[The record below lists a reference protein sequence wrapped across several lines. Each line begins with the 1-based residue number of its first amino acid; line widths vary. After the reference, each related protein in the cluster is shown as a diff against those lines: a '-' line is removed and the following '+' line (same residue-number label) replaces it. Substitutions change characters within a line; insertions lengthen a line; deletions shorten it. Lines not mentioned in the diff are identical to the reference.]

1 MHALIF
7 HYWNMKQELIEK
19 ANKLPLLPGVYLM
32 KDKDGTVIYVGKA
45 KKLKNRVSSYFH
57 GTHTGKVSAMIMK
70 IQDFEVILVTSELE
84 ALVLENSLIKQH
96 RPRYNILLK
105 DDKGYPFI
113 RVSVR
118 EEYPEIAISAKK
130 KQDGALYFGPFGGR
144 KKSFGIISEIKGAL
158 LLPDCSKKFPRD
170 IGISRPCLNYHL
182 HKCLGWC
189 SGNVP
194 QEEYCAR
201 IAQAVRILEGKGAE
215 LTRDLR
221 VQMEEEAAQL
231 HFEKAAELRDRIA
244 FLTSL
249 QNRQLVLSNHASET
263 DAIGFSRGSVSC
275 FSVIRFIN
283 GTLVDKN
290 VLITDEPVE
299 SDEEAVLSFAS
310 QYYTSG
316 TVRIPPTILSQFSGE
331 SFSEL
336 EKELCELSGKTI
348 HIETPVRGEKKKL
361 LSYATVNANEEM
373 KRLNSKEQQEAT
385 VLHTLQKQL
394 SLHRFPERI
403 EAYDISNLGNDGIV
417 AAMTVFLNGKPA
429 KKEYRK
435 FRIKDMEIQNDYASI
450 EQCLERRFTRYK
462 QQDPSF
468 SSLPDLILIDG
479 GERHAHTAQEVL
491 RSFSLKIDIYGMV
504 KDERH
509 RTRALVT
516 PDGLEVTIQNPIE
529 LFSFFGRIQE
539 ETHRFAITYQ
549 RLIRKEK
556 MDSVLD
562 TVPGIGQKRKADL
575 LAYFHTIRAIREA
588 SLDDLACVLPAKAA
602 LSVYQTFHNETQE
615 KD

>member
-1 MHALIF
+1 
-7 HYWNMKQELIEK
+7 
-19 ANKLPLLPGVYLM
+19 
-32 KDKDGTVIYVGKA
+32 
-45 KKLKNRVSSYFH
+45 
-57 GTHTGKVSAMIMK
+57 MK

-113 RVSVR
+113 RVSVQ
-118 EEYPEIAISAKK
+118 EEYPEISISAKK
-130 KQDGALYFGPFGGR
+130 KEDGGLYFGPFGGR
-144 KKSFGIISEIKGAL
+144 KKSFGIISEIKRAL
-158 LLPDCSKKFPRD
+158 QLPDCRKKFPRD

-189 SGNVP
+189 AGSVT
-194 QEEYCAR
+194 QEEYRAR
-201 IAQAVRILEGKGAE
+201 ITQAVRILEGKGAE

-221 VQMEEEAAQL
+221 DQMEEESAQL
-231 HFEKAAELRDRIA
+231 HFEKAAELRDRIE

-290 VLITDEPVE
+290 VLHTEEPIE
-299 SDEEAVLSFAS
+299 SDEEAVLSFAA

-316 TVRIPPTILSQFSGE
+316 TVRIPPTILSQFSGDA
-331 SFSEL
+331 FSAL
-336 EKELCELSGKTI
+336 EKELCELSGKTV
-348 HIETPVRGEKKKL
+348 HIETPLRGEKKKL
-361 LSYATVNANEEM
+361 LSYAAVNADEEM
-373 KRLNSKEQQEAT
+373 KRLNTKEQQQAA
-385 VLHTLQKQL
+385 VLQSLQKHL
-394 SLHRFPERI
+394 SLQRFPERI

-417 AAMTVFLNGKPA
+417 AAMTVFQNGKPA

-435 FRIKDMEIQNDYASI
+435 FRMKEMEVQNDYASI
-450 EQCLERRFTRYK
+450 KQCLERRFSRYA
-462 QQDPSF
+462 QQDSSF

-479 GERHAHTAQEVL
+479 GDRHARTALEVV
-491 RSFSLKIDIYGMV
+491 RTFSLNIDIYGMV
-504 KDERH
+504 KDDRH

-516 PDGLEVTIQNPIE
+516 PDGMEVNIQNPIE

-539 ETHRFAITYQ
+539 ETHRFAITFQ
-549 RLIRKEK
+549 RQIRKEK

-575 LAYFHTIRAIREA
+575 LAHFHTVRAIREA
-588 SLDDLACVLPAKAA
+588 SVDDLARVLPAKTA
-602 LSVYQTFHNETQE
+602 LSVYQAFHKNNESLE
-615 KD
+615 KE